1 MKGIFL
7 SVLEMSLWASVAAVI
22 VIIARLCLKR
32 VPKIFSYILWSV
44 VLFRL
49 LCPFGI
55 KIPIWITPDE
65 PYIVEATVPVGP
77 PIGDE
82 DSEVVFDSTTN
93 TFVVESELPKAEK
106 NISIMSVLVIIWV
119 LGTLCI
125 AAYGVYSY
133 ARLRTRLKNAVMTGQ
148 NIYESGRIKTAFVLG
163 FIRPK
168 IYIPSGLGDTQRRMI
183 VMHEHTH
190 LRRFDH
196 IVKLIAY
203 CVLAIHWFNPLM
215 WLCFDLM
222 CKDMELS
229 CDEAVIGGLER
240 DSVAEYC
247 NTLLILNE
255 KASHIAPAFS
265 ENDTKKRINNIVSY
279 KKPARRILLIISVVC
294 AVIFCIGAVNIEIK
308 EKGIDLEEVLS
319 QYDSSA
325 FINNSVEDKYA
336 ELVSVDSPLYIE
348 ILTDKQT
355 TEQYASVK
363 YCYREYEGA
372 ITIPESY
379 SGVAV
384 TRIDFDA
391 FMNCRGITEINLPP
405 TLNEIWDSSFYGCTS
420 LRSIDIPDSV
430 VYIGKLSF
438 QNCSSLQSVILPEN
452 LRDIFMFTFAGCASL
467 KEIEIP
473 NGVEV
478 ISNSVFMDC
487 TSLEHV
493 GLGSKVTMVG
503 SYSFKNCISL
513 KEIYLPSTVAYVAGE
528 AFSGCKNLTA
538 VHGIENVSIIED
550 KAFEGCDKLEP
561 YYKTEKRAHSYL
573 FAYHATDLTVL
584 EIPEGYTSAAEFGQ
598 CTNLISVTLPS
609 TMEYIYYGAFDT
621 CYNLEHIY
629 IPASVKYIDKEAFP
643 YVVTY
648 PNEGDSPIY
657 SKLTIYAPKDSYAAK
672 WAMEMGYKY
681 EEWNG

>member
-1 MKGIFL
+1 MSEIFG
-7 SVLEMSLWASVAAVI
+7 SVLEMSLWASSAAVV
-22 VIIARLCLKR
+22 VIIARLCLRKM
-32 VPKIFSYILWSV
+32 PKMFSYVLWGI
-44 VLFRL
+44 VLFRM

-55 KIPIWITPDE
+55 EIPILITPDE

-77 PIGDE
+77 PIE
-82 DSEVVFDSTTN
+82 SEGETVSFDSSTN
-93 TFVVESELPKAEK
+93 TFVSDMETSRTKEK
-106 NISIMSVLVIIWV
+106 ISIISVVAVNWIIGVI
-119 LGTLCI
+119 CI
-125 AAYGVYSY
+125 VSYGMYSY
-133 ARLRTRLKNAVMTGQ
+133 IRLKSKLCTAFALGD
-148 NIYESGRIKTAFVLG
+148 NIYECDRINTAFVFG
-163 FIRPK
+163 FIHPK
-168 IYIPSGLGDTQRRMI
+168 IYIPSSLSDTQKTLI
-183 VMHEHTH
+183 IAHERSH
-190 LRRFDH
+190 LKRGDH

-215 WLCFDLM
+215 WLCFNMM
-222 CKDMELS
+222 CKDMEQS

-279 KKPARRILLIISVVC
+279 KKPTRKILLIISVVC
-294 AVIFCIGAVNIEIK
+294 AVILCIGAVNIEVK
-308 EKGIDLEEVLS
+308 EKGIDIEEVLS

-325 FINNSVEDKYA
+325 FVNNSVEDKYA
-336 ELVSVDSPLYIE
+336 DLVSIDSPLYIE
-348 ILTDKQT
+348 VETDKQT
-355 TEQYASVK
+355 KEQYASVK
-363 YCYREYEGA
+363 YCYREYKGA

-384 TRIDFDA
+384 THIDFEA

-405 TLNEIWDSSFYGCTS
+405 TLNEIWDSGFYGCTS

-561 YYKTEKRAHSYL
+561 YYKTEKRAYSYL

-584 EIPEGYTSAAEFGQ
+584 EIPEGYTSAAEFGE
-598 CTNLISVTLPS
+598 CSNLVSVTLPS
-609 TMEYIYYGAFDT
+609 TMEYIYYDAFGT
-621 CYNLEHIY
+621 CYELEYVY
-629 IPASVKYIDKEAFP
+629 IPASVRYIDPEAFP
-643 YVVTY
+643 SVVIY
-648 PNEGDSPIY
+648 PNEEDPPIY
-657 SKLTIYAPKDSYAAK
+657 SKLTIYAPKDSYAAR
-672 WAMEMGYKY
+672 WAIEKGYNY
-681 EEWNG
+681 REWNE